1 MDIISQKSKAL
12 KTIEFKKD
20 NLVLGI
26 VSLFTIFFTEMSA
39 QPFIRTSG
47 GLGQYGYIEKNAAAT
62 NFLVANGGYGN
73 IYQYGV
79 RSYINGSTNNY
90 AYTGSGS
97 CARGDDATGNYSFG
111 SGTLNTGS
119 TVYSSVFVEYCG
131 PSYSCGSMTPTVTC
145 FNERSFFV
153 MDFVPKTDAL
163 VSSAC
168 YTTTNTNVVMTFTID
183 NNNTSGQ
190 SLNRLWLVN
199 DGTALENTDINTAND
214 AFRVYYE
221 PATGSEVFDG
231 NESSQPLYGNYG
243 GNATNNNEYGSDAL
257 GISVPQNTTGGLRC
271 YVVLQGTSTYLN
283 SSAKTKTIRMA
294 VIADG
299 INITPNRD
307 TSYSK
312 MVMDLTRPSSSYITI
327 NDIVTP
333 TFSGVS
339 PICTGESLSA
349 LPTTSTNGIVGTWS
363 PALDNTTTTIYTFT
377 PNAGQCASTTT
388 LTITVNPNNTVGTAS
403 STPTLCINTAL
414 TAITHAT
421 TGATGIG
428 TVTGLPT
435 GVTAA
440 WASNTITISGT
451 PTTSGVFNYSILLT
465 GGCGSINATGSI
477 TVNPESTGGSVSSS
491 QTICS
496 GTTPANLTL
505 SGHTGAVGK
514 WQSSTN
520 VGFLSPTDISNTSI
534 TLTGAMIGNLT
545 ANTYFRAVVQSGV
558 CTSAN
563 SSAVLITVDAV
574 SVGGTVSSDQT
585 ICSGTEPENLTL
597 SGHTGGV
604 IKWQSSSNVGFT
616 SPTDIAET
624 SNTLD
629 GVIIGTLIS
638 DTYFRAVVQSGIC
651 PVAYSASVLITVD
664 SLTVGGTVSSI
675 QTICSGSQPSDLTL
689 TGHTGSVIKWE
700 SSLDVGFTSPTDIIV
715 TSATLTGATIGSL
728 TQDTY
733 FRAVLQNGAC
743 NVEESS
749 AVLISVDDAPV
760 GGSVGGGTAI
770 CAGSTSGLLTL
781 SSYTGTI
788 NRWEYSVSPFTS
800 WTTIS
805 NTIATYTSGALTQT
819 TQFRAVIQ
827 NGVCPE
833 AFSVATSVDIETTT
847 WNGTAWDN
855 GNPVASFPEGYP
867 SYLTAVIP
875 TGTTFTSG
883 GFNINACSLTVAS
896 GATVVISSGDTVT
909 LSGLL
914 TANVGSFV
922 TFNNNANLIQS
933 GSTNSNSGA
942 IIIKKNS
949 SFLKRLDYTLWSSP
963 VANQQLKAFSP
974 GTLDNRFYTYN
985 TQTIVSPA
993 TAANIYVT
1001 VPSPSTTN
1009 FDTAKG
1015 YLIRV
1020 PNTHSTTG
1028 AIWTGSFTGKPN
1040 NGNYS
1045 YTLVDGGAGE
1055 RFNLVGNPYPS
1066 PIDAV
1071 AFVNNSTNFA
1081 NTTATLYF
1089 WRKTNNSANPSYSSW
1104 NEGVG
1109 YLNPN
1114 GEASEANFFL
1124 NQVINV
1130 GQGFF
1135 VEASGS
1141 GTLLDFDNSMRINN
1155 HDNQFFKSSQA
1166 TTTSTERNRIWLK
1179 AFNSL
1184 GLTTQTLLGYVT
1196 NATLSVDQGIDG
1208 RDIND
1213 GDLGLSTLIGTV
1225 SYAIQGRPVPFDAS
1239 DIVPLNFKAT
1249 TAGDYMI
1256 AIEHADGLFSGG
1268 AQSVYLKD
1276 NLISTIHNLN
1286 TGAYSFASEAGT
1298 FNNRFEIVYALPL
1311 GTDNPIFSANN
1322 VIIYNQNNELI
1333 INSGNIIMAS
1343 IKVFDIRGRL
1353 LQERKEINASHTT
1366 IGSGLANEVLLVQI
1380 TSIEGVVVTKKV
1392 VR

>member
-1 MDIISQKSKAL
+1 
-12 KTIEFKKD
+12 
-20 NLVLGI
+20 
-26 VSLFTIFFTEMSA
+26 
-39 QPFIRTSG
+39 
-47 GLGQYGYIEKNAAAT
+47 
-62 NFLVANGGYGN
+62 
-73 IYQYGV
+73 
-79 RSYINGSTNNY
+79 
-90 AYTGSGS
+90 
-97 CARGDDATGNYSFG
+97 
-111 SGTLNTGS
+111 
-119 TVYSSVFVEYCG
+119 
-131 PSYSCGSMTPTVTC
+131 
-145 FNERSFFV
+145 
-153 MDFVPKTDAL
+153 
-163 VSSAC
+163 
-168 YTTTNTNVVMTFTID
+168 
-183 NNNTSGQ
+183 
-190 SLNRLWLVN
+190 
-199 DGTALENTDINTAND
+199 
-214 AFRVYYE
+214 
-221 PATGSEVFDG
+221 
-231 NESSQPLYGNYG
+231 
-243 GNATNNNEYGSDAL
+243 
-257 GISVPQNTTGGLRC
+257 
-271 YVVLQGTSTYLN
+271 
-283 SSAKTKTIRMA
+283 MA

-563 SSAVLITVDAV
+563 SSAVLITVNAV

-770 CAGSTSGLLTL
+770 CAGSTSGL
-781 SSYTGTI
+781 
-788 NRWEYSVSPFTS
+788 
-800 WTTIS
+800 
-805 NTIATYTSGALTQT
+805 
-819 TQFRAVIQ
+819 
-827 NGVCPE
+827 
-833 AFSVATSVDIETTT
+833 
-847 WNGTAWDN
+847 
-855 GNPVASFPEGYP
+855 
-867 SYLTAVIP
+867 
-875 TGTTFTSG
+875 
-883 GFNINACSLTVAS
+883 
-896 GATVVISSGDTVT
+896 
-909 LSGLL
+909 
-914 TANVGSFV
+914 
-922 TFNNNANLIQS
+922 
-933 GSTNSNSGA
+933 
-942 IIIKKNS
+942 
-949 SFLKRLDYTLWSSP
+949 
-963 VANQQLKAFSP
+963 
-974 GTLDNRFYTYN
+974 
-985 TQTIVSPA
+985 
-993 TAANIYVT
+993 
-1001 VPSPSTTN
+1001 
-1009 FDTAKG
+1009 
-1015 YLIRV
+1015 
-1020 PNTHSTTG
+1020 
-1028 AIWTGSFTGKPN
+1028 
-1040 NGNYS
+1040 
-1045 YTLVDGGAGE
+1045 
-1055 RFNLVGNPYPS
+1055 
-1066 PIDAV
+1066 
-1071 AFVNNSTNFA
+1071 
-1081 NTTATLYF
+1081 
-1089 WRKTNNSANPSYSSW
+1089 
-1104 NEGVG
+1104 
-1109 YLNPN
+1109 
-1114 GEASEANFFL
+1114 
-1124 NQVINV
+1124 
-1130 GQGFF
+1130 
-1135 VEASGS
+1135 
-1141 GTLLDFDNSMRINN
+1141 
-1155 HDNQFFKSSQA
+1155 
-1166 TTTSTERNRIWLK
+1166 
-1179 AFNSL
+1179 
-1184 GLTTQTLLGYVT
+1184 
-1196 NATLSVDQGIDG
+1196 
-1208 RDIND
+1208 
-1213 GDLGLSTLIGTV
+1213 
-1225 SYAIQGRPVPFDAS
+1225 
-1239 DIVPLNFKAT
+1239 
-1249 TAGDYMI
+1249 
-1256 AIEHADGLFSGG
+1256 
-1268 AQSVYLKD
+1268 
-1276 NLISTIHNLN
+1276 
-1286 TGAYSFASEAGT
+1286 
-1298 FNNRFEIVYALPL
+1298 
-1311 GTDNPIFSANN
+1311 
-1322 VIIYNQNNELI
+1322 
-1333 INSGNIIMAS
+1333 
-1343 IKVFDIRGRL
+1343 
-1353 LQERKEINASHTT
+1353 
-1366 IGSGLANEVLLVQI
+1366 
-1380 TSIEGVVVTKKV
+1380 
-1392 VR
+1392 